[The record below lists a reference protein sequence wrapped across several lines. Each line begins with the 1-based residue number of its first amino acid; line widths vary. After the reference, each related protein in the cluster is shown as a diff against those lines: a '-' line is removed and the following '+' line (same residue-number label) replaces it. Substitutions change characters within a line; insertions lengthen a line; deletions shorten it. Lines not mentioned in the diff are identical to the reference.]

1 MFTFVGRSLD
11 EAVGDTIMGEMGSS
25 YATEF
30 FARCVD
36 RRGYKTMKEIMVPFF
51 FIFNVYFFVLPS
63 LLNLMGR
70 LITAIHTFDVLV

>member
-36 RRGYKTMKEIMVPFF
+36 RRGYKTMKGIMVPVFLF
-51 FIFNVYFFVLPS
+51 S
-63 LLNLMGR
+63 
-70 LITAIHTFDVLV
+70 TFTFLFYHLY